1 MYDLIYE
8 LLDHAHIQGDSM
20 QQYVIYIAGSLILV
34 LTAVFLDTVC
44 RVFYHFLSG
53 GR

>member
-1 MYDLIYE
+1 MYDLIYS
-8 LLDHAHIQGDSM
+8 LLDHSYTTGDSM
-20 QQYVIYIAGSLILV
+20 QQYVIYISGALIV
-34 LTAVFLDTVC
+34 VITAVVLDTVC